1 MSDYN
6 ETIEYLEGRRR
17 LIEDKI
23 AWFKQHGPVLSEFP
37 RPTVGMSLP
46 IDFDCLP
53 HNQVIGV
60 IKALGGT
67 WKKTVNP
74 DGIRVDYQATIDGQ
88 EVRCWAGEPPPSC
101 KIVEVETTIPAQ
113 PEKKVITRKL
123 VCPHADALYTGP
135 AKGANE

>member
-6 ETIEYLEGRRR
+6 DTIEYLEERRR

-23 AWFKQHGPVLSEFP
+23 SWFKKHGPVLSGFP
-37 RPTVGMSLP
+37 RPSVGMILP

-53 HNQVIGV
+53 HTQVIGV

-67 WKKTVNP
+67 WKKTVNQ

-88 EVRCWAGEPPPSC
+88 EVRLWAGEPPPSC

-123 VCPHADALYTGP
+123 VCPQADALAEPTA
-135 AKGANE
+135 AKEGK